1 METTTTK
8 TENKMVK
15 MFNELKAK
23 RPDAVILF
31 RVGDFYESYFDDA
44 KKVADATGITLTK
57 RSGENG
63 YCLTGF
69 PHHALDIYLPKII
82 RAGLR
87 VAICDD
93 ISEPVKLK
101 KRGSNETTQEPQV
114 EDAEAEEIKDEEQ
127 SQEPQTDEQPTE
139 TKSAK
144 IIYTDKEA
152 EDYTPKNGKTF
163 ALTEMQEIIGGYV
176 EPIRLNDGRMIIVD
190 EEGKSKNKAVN
201 IPATNILRRD
211 HYTTDYIVGTAIVC
225 DADMLD

>member
-1 METTTTK
+1 MRKMIETF
-8 TENKMVK
+8 KM
-15 MFNELKAK
+15 LKEK
-23 RPDAVILF
+23 HSDVLILF
-31 RVGDFYESYFDDA
+31 RVGDFYESYFEDA
-44 KKVADATGITLTK
+44 KKVSEVLGVTLT
-57 RSGENG
+57 ENEKDDIFI
-63 YCLTGF
+63 TSF
-69 PHHALDIYLPKII
+69 PTQSLDTYLPKLI

-114 EDAEAEEIKDEEQ
+114 KDADAEEIKDDEQ
-127 SQEPQTDEQPTE
+127 PQEPQTDEQPTE

-163 ALTEMQEIIGGYV
+163 EFDELKGIVGGHFEIV
-176 EPIRLNDGRMIIVD
+176 WLNDGRMIIVD
-190 EEGKSKNKAVN
+190 EDGKSKNKAVN

-225 DADMLD
+225 DADMIE

>member
-8 TENKMVK
+8 AENKMVEK
-15 MFNELKAK
+15 FNELKAK
-23 RPDAVILF
+23 HPDAVILF
-31 RVGDFYESYFDDA
+31 RVGDFYESRFDDA
-44 KKVADATGITLTK
+44 EKIADVLGLTLTRQAK
-57 RSGENG
+57 TKMD
-63 YCLTGF
+63 LAGF
-69 PHHALDIYLPKII
+69 PHHALDTYLPKLI

-93 ISEPVKLK
+93 ISEPIKLK
-101 KRGSNETTQEPQV
+101 KRGSDETTQEPQV
-114 EDAEAEEIKDEEQ
+114 EDAEAEEIKDEVQ

-152 EDYTPKNGKTF
+152 EDYTPKNGKAF
-163 ALTEMQEIIGGYV
+163 ALTEMQEIIGGYI

-190 EEGKSKNKAVN
+190 EDGKSKDKAVN

-211 HYTTDYIVGTAIVC
+211 HFTTDYIVGTAIVC
-225 DADMLD
+225 DADMLE

>member
-1 METTTTK
+1 MIKMIETF
-8 TENKMVK
+8 KM
-15 MFNELKAK
+15 LKEK
-23 RPDAVILF
+23 HSDALILF
-31 RVGDFYESYFDDA
+31 RVGDFYESYFEDA
-44 KKVADATGITLTK
+44 KKVCEVLGVKLTK
-57 RSGENG
+57 NVKDDIFIAS
-63 YCLTGF
+63 F
-69 PHHALDIYLPKII
+69 PEQALDTYLPKLI

-101 KRGSNETTQEPQV
+101 HRGSDETTQEPQV
-114 EDAEAEEIKDEEQ
+114 EDADAEEVKDNEQ
-127 SQEPQTDEQPTE
+127 PQEPQTDEQATE

-163 ALTEMQEIIGGYV
+163 GKTEMYGIVEGYIDI
-176 EPIRLNDGRMIIVD
+176 IRLNDGRVIVVD
-190 EEGKSKNKAVN
+190 SQGKALNKAVN

-225 DADMLD
+225 DADMID

>member
-1 METTTTK
+1 MRKMIETF
-8 TENKMVK
+8 KM
-15 MFNELKAK
+15 LKEK
-23 RPDAVILF
+23 HSDVLILF
-31 RVGDFYESYFDDA
+31 RVGDFYESYFEDA
-44 KKVADATGITLTK
+44 KKVSEVLGVTLT
-57 RSGENG
+57 ENEKDDIFI
-63 YCLTGF
+63 TSF
-69 PHHALDIYLPKII
+69 PTQSLDTYLPKLI

-127 SQEPQTDEQPTE
+127 PQEPQTDEQPTE

-144 IIYTDKEA
+144 IIYTDKED

-176 EPIRLNDGRMIIVD
+176 EPIRLNDGRIIIVD
-190 EEGKSKNKAVN
+190 EEGKSKDKAVN

-225 DADMLD
+225 DADMVE

>member
-1 METTTTK
+1 MSKMIETF
-8 TENKMVK
+8 KM
-15 MFNELKAK
+15 LKGK
-23 RPDAVILF
+23 HSDALILF
-31 RVGDFYESYFDDA
+31 RIGDFYETYCEDA
-44 KKVADATGITLTK
+44 KKIAEVLGLTLTRQAK
-57 RSGENG
+57 TKMD
-63 YCLTGF
+63 LTGF
-69 PHHALDIYLPKII
+69 PYHALDTYLPKLI

-114 EDAEAEEIKDEEQ
+114 EDADAEEIKDE
-127 SQEPQTDEQPTE
+127 EQPTE

-225 DADMLD
+225 DADMIE

>member
-23 RPDAVILF
+23 HSDAVILF
-31 RVGDFYESYFDDA
+31 RAGDFYESFFDDA
-44 KKVADATGITLTK
+44 KKVTEVIGIA
-57 RSGENG
+57 
-63 YCLTGF
+63 GF
-69 PHHALDIYLPKII
+69 PSHELDTYLPKLI
-82 RAGLR
+82 RAGIR

-127 SQEPQTDEQPTE
+127 PQEPQTDEQPTE

-163 ALTEMQEIIGGYV
+163 ELEELQGIVDGNFEIV
-176 EPIRLNDGRMIIVD
+176 RLKDGRIIIVD
-190 EEGKSKNKAVN
+190 EDGKLKNKAVN

-225 DADMLD
+225 DSDMVD

>member
-1 METTTTK
+1 MSKMIETF
-8 TENKMVK
+8 KM
-15 MFNELKAK
+15 LKEK
-23 RPDAVILF
+23 HSDALILF
-31 RVGDFYESYFDDA
+31 RVGDFYETYCEDA
-44 KKVADATGITLTK
+44 KKLSEILGLTLTRQAK
-57 RSGENG
+57 TKMD
-63 YCLTGF
+63 LAGF
-69 PHHALDIYLPKII
+69 PYHALDTYLPKLI

-93 ISEPVKLK
+93 ISEPIKLK
-101 KRGSNETTQEPQV
+101 KRGSDETTQEPQV
-114 EDAEAEEIKDEEQ
+114 EDVEAEEIKDNEQ
-127 SQEPQTDEQPTE
+127 PQEPQTDEQPTE

-190 EEGKSKNKAVN
+190 EDGKSKVKAVN

-225 DADMLD
+225 DADMIE

>member
-1 METTTTK
+1 MSKMIETF
-8 TENKMVK
+8 KM
-15 MFNELKAK
+15 LKEK
-23 RPDAVILF
+23 HSDALILF
-31 RVGDFYESYFDDA
+31 RVGDFYETYCEDA
-44 KKVADATGITLTK
+44 KKIAEVLGLTLTRQAK
-57 RSGENG
+57 TEMD
-63 YCLTGF
+63 LTGF
-69 PHHALDIYLPKII
+69 PYHALDTYLPKLI

-93 ISEPVKLK
+93 ISEPIKLK

-127 SQEPQTDEQPTE
+127 SQEPQTDEQPNE

-144 IIYTDKEA
+144 IIYTDKED

-190 EEGKSKNKAVN
+190 EDGKSKDKAVN

-211 HYTTDYIVGTAIVC
+211 HFTTDYIVGTAIVC
-225 DADMLD
+225 DADMIE

>member
-1 METTTTK
+1 MIETF
-8 TENKMVK
+8 KM
-15 MFNELKAK
+15 LKEK
-23 RPDAVILF
+23 HSDVLILF
-31 RVGDFYESYFDDA
+31 RVGDFYESYFEDA
-44 KKVADATGITLTK
+44 KKVSEVLGVTLT
-57 RSGENG
+57 ENEKDDIFI
-63 YCLTGF
+63 TSF
-69 PHHALDIYLPKII
+69 PTQSLDTYLPKLI

-93 ISEPVKLK
+93 ISEPIKLK
-101 KRGSNETTQEPQV
+101 KRGSDETTQEPQV
-114 EDAEAEEIKDEEQ
+114 EDADAEEIKDDEQ
-127 SQEPQTDEQPTE
+127 PQEPQTDEQPTE

-190 EEGKSKNKAVN
+190 EEGKSKGKAVN

-211 HYTTDYIVGTAIVC
+211 HFTTDYIVGTAIVC
-225 DADMLD
+225 DADMIE

>member
-1 METTTTK
+1 MIKMIETF
-8 TENKMVK
+8 KM
-15 MFNELKAK
+15 LKEK
-23 RPDAVILF
+23 HSDALILF
-31 RVGDFYESYFDDA
+31 RVGDFYESYFEDA
-44 KKVADATGITLTK
+44 KKVCEVLGVTLTK
-57 RSGENG
+57 NVKDDIFIAS
-63 YCLTGF
+63 F
-69 PHHALDIYLPKII
+69 PEQALDTYLPKLI

-114 EDAEAEEIKDEEQ
+114 EDADAEEVKDDEQ
-127 SQEPQTDEQPTE
+127 PQEPQTDEQPTE

-163 ALTEMQEIIGGYV
+163 GKTEMYGIVEGYIDI
-176 EPIRLNDGRMIIVD
+176 IRLNDGRVIIVD
-190 EEGKSKNKAVN
+190 SQGKALNKAVN

-211 HYTTDYIVGTAIVC
+211 HYTTDYIVGNAIVC
-225 DADMLD
+225 DADMND

>member
-1 METTTTK
+1 MD
-8 TENKMVK
+8 
-15 MFNELKAK
+15 LA
-23 RPDAVILF
+23 
-31 RVGDFYESYFDDA
+31 
-44 KKVADATGITLTK
+44 
-57 RSGENG
+57 
-63 YCLTGF
+63 GF
-69 PHHALDIYLPKII
+69 PYHALDTYLPKLI

-93 ISEPVKLK
+93 ISEPTKLK

-114 EDAEAEEIKDEEQ
+114 EDADAEEIKDE
-127 SQEPQTDEQPTE
+127 EQPTE

-163 ALTEMQEIIGGYV
+163 ALTEMQEIIGGYI

-190 EEGKSKNKAVN
+190 EDGKSKDKAVN

-211 HYTTDYIVGTAIVC
+211 HFTTDYIVGTAIVC
-225 DADMLD
+225 DSDMVD

>member
-15 MFNELKAK
+15 MFNELKSK
-23 RPDAVILF
+23 HPDAVILF
-31 RVGDFYESYFDDA
+31 RVGDFYESYFEDA
-44 KKVADATGITLTK
+44 KKVSEVLGITLTK
-57 RSGENG
+57 RSGEDG
-63 YCLTGF
+63 YYLAGF
-69 PHHALDIYLPKII
+69 PHHALDTYLPKLI

-93 ISEPVKLK
+93 ISEPTKIE
-101 KRGSNETTQEPQV
+101 KRGSDETTEPQV
-114 EDAEAEEIKDEEQ
+114 EDADAEEIKDEEQ
-127 SQEPQTDEQPTE
+127 PQEQQTDEQPTE

-163 ALTEMQEIIGGYV
+163 GLTEMQEIIGGYV

-190 EEGKSKNKAVN
+190 EDGKSKDKAVN

-225 DADMLD
+225 DADMID

>member
-1 METTTTK
+1 MR
-8 TENKMVK
+8 KMVETFK
-15 MFNELKAK
+15 MLKEK
-23 RPDAVILF
+23 HPDAVILF
-31 RVGDFYESYFDDA
+31 RVGDFYESFFDDA
-44 KKVADATGITLTK
+44 KKVSEVLGVTLT
-57 RSGENG
+57 ENKKNDIFI
-63 YCLTGF
+63 TSF
-69 PHHALDIYLPKII
+69 PTQSLDTYLPKLI

-101 KRGSNETTQEPQV
+101 KRGSDETTQDPQV

-127 SQEPQTDEQPTE
+127 PQEPQTDEQPTE

-144 IIYTDKEA
+144 IIYTDKED

-163 ALTEMQEIIGGYV
+163 ELTEMQEIVGGYI

-190 EEGKSKNKAVN
+190 EDGKSKDKAVN

-211 HYTTDYIVGTAIVC
+211 HFTTDYIVGTAIVC
-225 DADMLD
+225 DADMIE

>member
-1 METTTTK
+1 MIETF
-8 TENKMVK
+8 KM
-15 MFNELKAK
+15 LKEK
-23 RPDAVILF
+23 HSDVLILF
-31 RVGDFYESYFDDA
+31 RVGDFYESYFEDA
-44 KKVADATGITLTK
+44 KKVSEVLGVTLT
-57 RSGENG
+57 ENEKDDIFI
-63 YCLTGF
+63 TSF
-69 PHHALDIYLPKII
+69 PTQSLDTYLPKLI
-82 RAGLR
+82 RAGIR

-93 ISEPVKLK
+93 ISEPIKLK

-127 SQEPQTDEQPTE
+127 PQEPQTDEQPTE

-163 ALTEMQEIIGGYV
+163 ELTEMQEIVGGYV

-190 EEGKSKNKAVN
+190 EDGKSKGKAVN

-225 DADMLD
+225 DADMVD

>member
-1 METTTTK
+1 MSKMIETF
-8 TENKMVK
+8 KM
-15 MFNELKAK
+15 LKGK
-23 RPDAVILF
+23 HSDALILF
-31 RVGDFYESYFDDA
+31 RIGDFYETYCEDA
-44 KKVADATGITLTK
+44 KKLSEVLGLTLTRQAK
-57 RSGENG
+57 TKID
-63 YCLTGF
+63 LTGF
-69 PHHALDIYLPKII
+69 PYHALDTYLPKLI

-93 ISEPVKLK
+93 ISEPTKLK

-114 EDAEAEEIKDEEQ
+114 EDADAEEIKDE
-127 SQEPQTDEQPTE
+127 EQPTE

-163 ALTEMQEIIGGYV
+163 ELTEMQEIVGGYV

-190 EEGKSKNKAVN
+190 EDGKSKDKAVN

-211 HYTTDYIVGTAIVC
+211 HFTTDYIVGTAIVC
-225 DADMLD
+225 DADMIE

>member
-23 RPDAVILF
+23 HPDAVILF
-31 RVGDFYESYFDDA
+31 RVGDFYESYLDDA
-44 KKVADATGITLTK
+44 KKLSEILGLTLTRQAK
-57 RSGENG
+57 TKMD
-63 YCLTGF
+63 LTGF
-69 PHHALDIYLPKII
+69 PYHALDTYLPKLI

-93 ISEPVKLK
+93 ISEPTKLK
-101 KRGSNETTQEPQV
+101 KRSSNETTQEPQV
-114 EDAEAEEIKDEEQ
+114 EDADAEEIKDDEQ
-127 SQEPQTDEQPTE
+127 PQEPQTDEQPAE

-190 EEGKSKNKAVN
+190 EDGKSKDKAVN

-211 HYTTDYIVGTAIVC
+211 HFTTDYIVGTAIVC
-225 DADMLD
+225 DADMVE

>member
-1 METTTTK
+1 MRKMIETF
-8 TENKMVK
+8 KM
-15 MFNELKAK
+15 LKEK
-23 RPDAVILF
+23 HPDAVILF
-31 RVGDFYESYFDDA
+31 RVGDFYESFFDDA
-44 KKVADATGITLTK
+44 KKVSEVLGVTLT
-57 RSGENG
+57 ENKKNDIFI
-63 YCLTGF
+63 TSF
-69 PHHALDIYLPKII
+69 PTQSLDTYLPKLI

-114 EDAEAEEIKDEEQ
+114 EDAEAEEIKDDEQ
-127 SQEPQTDEQPTE
+127 PQEPQTDEQPTE

-190 EEGKSKNKAVN
+190 EDGKSKDKAVN

-225 DADMLD
+225 DADMVE

>member
-1 METTTTK
+1 MRKMIETF
-8 TENKMVK
+8 KM
-15 MFNELKAK
+15 LKEK
-23 RPDAVILF
+23 HSDVLILF
-31 RVGDFYESYFDDA
+31 RVGDFYESYFEDA
-44 KKVADATGITLTK
+44 KKVSEVLGVTLT
-57 RSGENG
+57 ENEKDDIFI
-63 YCLTGF
+63 TSF
-69 PHHALDIYLPKII
+69 PTQSLDTYLPKLI

-93 ISEPVKLK
+93 ISEPIKLK

-114 EDAEAEEIKDEEQ
+114 EDADAEEIKDDGQ
-127 SQEPQTDEQPTE
+127 LQEPQTDEQPTE

-163 ALTEMQEIIGGYV
+163 EFDELKGIVGGYFEIV
-176 EPIRLNDGRMIIVD
+176 WLNDGRMIIVD
-190 EEGKSKNKAVN
+190 EDGKSKGKAVN

-225 DADMLD
+225 DADMIE

>member
-1 METTTTK
+1 METTTK
-8 TENKMVK
+8 TANKMVK

-23 RPDAVILF
+23 HPDAVILF

-44 KKVADATGITLTK
+44 KKVSEVLGITLTK

-63 YCLTGF
+63 YYLTGF
-69 PHHALDIYLPKII
+69 PYHALDIYLPKII
-82 RAGLR
+82 RAGNR

-93 ISEPVKLK
+93 IFKAIKQENSS
-101 KRGSNETTQEPQV
+101 GDETTQEPQV
-114 EDAEAEEIKDEEQ
+114 EDADAEEIKDEEQ
-127 SQEPQTDEQPTE
+127 PQEPQTDEQATE

-190 EEGKSKNKAVN
+190 EDGKSKDKAVN

-211 HYTTDYIVGTAIVC
+211 HFTTDYIVGTAIVC
-225 DADMLD
+225 DADMIE

>member
-1 METTTTK
+1 MIETF
-8 TENKMVK
+8 KM
-15 MFNELKAK
+15 LKEK
-23 RPDAVILF
+23 HSDALILF
-31 RVGDFYESYFDDA
+31 RVGDFYESYFEDA
-44 KKVADATGITLTK
+44 KKVSEVLGVTLT
-57 RSGENG
+57 ENEKDDIFI
-63 YCLTGF
+63 TSF
-69 PHHALDIYLPKII
+69 PTQSLDTYLPKLI

-93 ISEPVKLK
+93 ISEPIKLK

-127 SQEPQTDEQPTE
+127 PQEPQTDEQPTE

-163 ALTEMQEIIGGYV
+163 ELTEMQEIVGGYV

-190 EEGKSKNKAVN
+190 EDGKSKDKAVN

-225 DADMLD
+225 DADMIE

>member
-8 TENKMVK
+8 TENKMVEI
-15 MFNELKAK
+15 FNELKSK
-23 RPDAVILF
+23 HPDAVILF
-31 RVGDFYESYFDDA
+31 RCGDFYESYLDDA
-44 KKVADATGITLTK
+44 KKVTEVIGIA
-57 RSGENG
+57 
-63 YCLTGF
+63 GF
-69 PHHALDIYLPKII
+69 PYHALDTYLPKLI
-82 RAGLR
+82 RAGIR

-101 KRGSNETTQEPQV
+101 KRGSDETTQEPQV
-114 EDAEAEEIKDEEQ
+114 EEAEAEEIKGDEQ
-127 SQEPQTDEQPTE
+127 PQESQTDEQPTE

-163 ALTEMQEIIGGYV
+163 ELTEMQEIIGGYV

-190 EEGKSKNKAVN
+190 EDGKSKNKAVN

-211 HYTTDYIVGTAIVC
+211 HYTIDYIVGNAIVC
-225 DADMLD
+225 DADMME

>member
-1 METTTTK
+1 MRKMIETF
-8 TENKMVK
+8 KM
-15 MFNELKAK
+15 LKEK
-23 RPDAVILF
+23 HSDVLILF
-31 RVGDFYESYFDDA
+31 RVGDFYESYFEDA
-44 KKVADATGITLTK
+44 KKVSEVLGVTLT
-57 RSGENG
+57 ENEKDDIFI
-63 YCLTGF
+63 TSF
-69 PHHALDIYLPKII
+69 PTQSLDTYLPKLT

-114 EDAEAEEIKDEEQ
+114 EDAEAEEIKDDEHP
-127 SQEPQTDEQPTE
+127 QEPQTDGQPTE

-163 ALTEMQEIIGGYV
+163 ALTEMQEIVGGYV

-190 EEGKSKNKAVN
+190 EDGKSKGKAVN

-211 HYTTDYIVGTAIVC
+211 HFTTDYIVGTAIVC
-225 DADMLD
+225 DADMIE

>member
-1 METTTTK
+1 MIETF
-8 TENKMVK
+8 KM
-15 MFNELKAK
+15 LKEK
-23 RPDAVILF
+23 HSDVLILF
-31 RVGDFYESYFDDA
+31 RVGDFYESYFEDA
-44 KKVADATGITLTK
+44 KKVSEVLGVTLT
-57 RSGENG
+57 ENEKDDIFI
-63 YCLTGF
+63 TSF
-69 PHHALDIYLPKII
+69 PTQSLDTYLPKLI

-101 KRGSNETTQEPQV
+101 KHGSNETTQEPQV
-114 EDAEAEEIKDEEQ
+114 EDADAEEIKDEEQ
-127 SQEPQTDEQPTE
+127 PQEPQTDEQPNE

-163 ALTEMQEIIGGYV
+163 TLTEMQEIIGGYV

-190 EEGKSKNKAVN
+190 EDGKSKDKAVN

-225 DADMLD
+225 DADMIE